1 MITFEK
7 IRWKNF
13 LSTGN
18 QFTEVDWLRHNT
30 TLITGE
36 NGAGKTTML
45 DALTFVLFG
54 KPYRNIN
61 IPQLVNSIN
70 EKDCLVE
77 IWFSVGGS
85 QYQVRRGIAPKVFEI
100 HKDGKLL
107 DICAN
112 AKDYQKTLE
121 EQILKFNQKSFCQV
135 VILGSTNYVP
145 FMRLVAS
152 DRRTIVESLLDIS
165 IFSTMNVLLKE
176 RQAAIKEKMRDIESG
191 LLIIREKIDMQS
203 KLISNLKTRSDN
215 LILEKE
221 NAIAKTNQ
229 EIALLNNQI
238 ESLQKEANDILNSV
252 GSEKEKQENAIS
264 KLNTLHT
271 QIKGNVRSLTN
282 EISFYEKND
291 VCPSCRQGI
300 CAEHKDRE
308 IGSKRA
314 RITEMEGGMD
324 EIARKITEAHD
335 ALALAKKSL
344 DLVQEKQ
351 GKINTYLSSRVA
363 SEKHIRQMES
373 EIKRIR
379 EDRTDETTEQEKLE
393 KHRSVEVDILK
404 AKGDATENSSLYS
417 TASVLLKD
425 TGIKKKIVSHYL
437 PIINKTINSYLT
449 RMNFFVSFELNEN
462 FEEVIKSRHRD
473 EFTYESFSEGEK
485 RRIDLALLFA
495 WRAIA
500 AQKNS
505 VNCNLLILDEILDGS
520 LDDTATDAFLDILKT
535 LNSNVRVFVISHKNP
550 ESLGDKFK
558 NRMVFKKKNN
568 FSTLADYTN

>member
-7 IRWKNF
+7 IRWRNF

-18 QFTEVDWLRHNT
+18 TFTEIDLLRHNT

-36 NGAGKTTML
+36 NGAGKTTLL

-77 IWFSVGGS
+77 IWFTVGGS

-107 DICAN
+107 DVCAN

-145 FMRLVAS
+145 FMKLTAA
-152 DRRTIVESLLDIS
+152 DRRSVVESLLDIS

-176 RQAAIKEKMRDIESG
+176 RQSALKERVRDIESG
-191 LLIIREKIDMQS
+191 LTIIREKIDMQS
-203 KLISNLKTRSDN
+203 KLIGNLKTRSES
-215 LILEKE
+215 LIAEKMLTIEKTQLEIE
-221 NAIAKTNQ
+221 D
-229 EIALLNNQI
+229 LNKQI
-238 ESLQKEANDILNSV
+238 ELLQAEAQSILDSV
-252 GSEKEKQENAIS
+252 GSDKEKQESVIGR
-264 KLNTLHT
+264 LNTLYT

-291 VCPSCRQGI
+291 VCPTCRQGI
-300 CAEHKDRE
+300 CSTHKERE
-308 IGSKRA
+308 VESKRA
-314 RITEMEGGMD
+314 RIKEMEGGMD
-324 EIARKITEAHD
+324 DIGGKITEAHD
-335 ALALAKKSL
+335 ALNAAKRSL
-344 DLVQEKQ
+344 EEVQGKQ
-351 GKINTYLSSRVA
+351 AKINTFIASRVA
-363 SEKHIRQMES
+363 SEKHIKQLNS
-373 EIKRIR
+373 EIKRI
-379 EDRTDETTEQEKLE
+379 EGDRTDETAEQEKLE
-393 KHRSVEVDILK
+393 KHKAVEMDILK
-404 AKGDATENSSLYS
+404 AKGDATEVSSLYS
-417 TASVLLKD
+417 AASVLLKD

-437 PIINKTINSYLT
+437 PVINKTINAYLT
-449 RMNFFVSFELNEN
+449 RMNFFVSFELNDN
-462 FEEVIKSRHRD
+462 FEERIRSRYRD

-500 AQKNS
+500 GQKNS

-520 LDDTATDAFLDILKT
+520 LDDSATDSFLDILKT
-535 LNSNVRVFVISHKNP
+535 LNNNVRVFVISHKNP

-568 FSTLADYTN
+568 FSVISDYTN